1 MLYVRA
7 RVRARTAY
15 TISEQN
21 GFFRAGFHPPVTR
34 LTPYFF
40 YIYIKVAKLR
50 GRICRCGL
58 LPYAAV
64 AEKITASEL
73 GAPYRQA
80 ASSATPCSTS
90 RLPIFLRK
98 VRKSACAG
106 GRRADGKGSAN
117 QQRYYS
123 RNSAKRPTTTPAPR
137 CAGDV
142 ETPASGI
149 LDWERR
155 SNRCRR
161 PMSMSSRSSGLSS
174 REMRS

>member
-21 GFFRAGFHPPVTR
+21 GFFCAGFHPPVTR

-90 RLPIFLRK
+90 RLPIF
-98 VRKSACAG
+98 SARSGNPPALV
-106 GRRADGKGSAN
+106 DVE
-117 QQRYYS
+117 
-123 RNSAKRPTTTPAPR
+123 PTARDLQTSSVITATTPQRGAEQHTSPLGAPEAATWKR
-137 CAGDV
+137 RRLV
-142 ETPASGI
+142 SLTVSGGPT
-149 LDWERR
+149 DADA
-155 SNRCRR
+155 
-161 PMSMSSRSSGLSS
+161 P
-174 REMRS
+174 

>member
-50 GRICRCGL
+50 GHICRCGL

-90 RLPIFLRK
+90 RLPIF
-98 VRKSACAG
+98 SARSGNPPALVDVEPTA
-106 GRRADGKGSAN
+106 RDLQTSSVITAATP
-117 QQRYYS
+117 Q
-123 RNSAKRPTTTPAPR
+123 KRPTTTPAPR
-137 CAGDV
+137 CAGDG
-142 ETPASGI
+142 ERPASGI

-161 PMSMSSRSSGLSS
+161 PMSMSSRSSGRSS

>member
-90 RLPIFLRK
+90 RLPIF
-98 VRKSACAG
+98 SARSGNPPALVEVEPTARDLQTSSVITAATEQRG
-106 GRRADGKGSAN
+106 PQPQQQLGAPATWKRRRLVSLTGSAG
-117 QQRYYS
+117 
-123 RNSAKRPTTTPAPR
+123 PTDADAP
-137 CAGDV
+137 
-142 ETPASGI
+142 
-149 LDWERR
+149 
-155 SNRCRR
+155 
-161 PMSMSSRSSGLSS
+161 
-174 REMRS
+174 

>member
-50 GRICRCGL
+50 GHICRCGL

-90 RLPIFLRK
+90 RLPIF
-98 VRKSACAG
+98 SARSG
-106 GRRADGKGSAN
+106 N
-117 QQRYYS
+117 
-123 RNSAKRPTTTPAPR
+123 PPALV
-137 CAGDV
+137 DV
-142 ETPASGI
+142 EPTARD
-149 LDWERR
+149 LQT
-155 SNRCRR
+155 
-161 PMSMSSRSSGLSS
+161 SSVITAAT
-174 REMRS
+174 

>member
-50 GRICRCGL
+50 GHICRCGL

-90 RLPIFLRK
+90 RLPIF
-98 VRKSACAG
+98 SARSGNPPALVDVDPAA
-106 GRRADGKGSAN
+106 RDLQI

-123 RNSAKRPTTTPAPR
+123 RNSAKRPTTTPAPIGGQEAATWKR
-137 CAGDV
+137 RRLVSLTG
-142 ETPASGI
+142 SGGPT
-149 LDWERR
+149 DADA
-155 SNRCRR
+155 
-161 PMSMSSRSSGLSS
+161 P
-174 REMRS
+174 

>member
-50 GRICRCGL
+50 GHICRCGL
-58 LPYAAV
+58 LPYAAE
-64 AEKITASEL
+64 AEKITAWEI

-90 RLPIFLRK
+90 RLPIF
-98 VRKSACAG
+98 SARSG
-106 GRRADGKGSAN
+106 N
-117 QQRYYS
+117 
-123 RNSAKRPTTTPAPR
+123 PPALV
-137 CAGDV
+137 DV
-142 ETPASGI
+142 EPTARD
-149 LDWERR
+149 LQT
-155 SNRCRR
+155 
-161 PMSMSSRSSGLSS
+161 SSVITAAT
-174 REMRS
+174 

>member
-90 RLPIFLRK
+90 RLPIF
-98 VRKSACAG
+98 SARSG
-106 GRRADGKGSAN
+106 N
-117 QQRYYS
+117 
-123 RNSAKRPTTTPAPR
+123 PPALV
-137 CAGDV
+137 DV
-142 ETPASGI
+142 EPTARDLQTSSVI
-149 LDWERR
+149 TAATEQEAHSHSSSSVRR
-155 SNRCRR
+155 RR
-161 PMSMSSRSSGLSS
+161 GNAGVWYP
-174 REMRS
+174 

>member
-21 GFFRAGFHPPVTR
+21 GFFRAGFQPPVTR

-90 RLPIFLRK
+90 RLPIF
-98 VRKSACAG
+98 SARSGNPPALVDVEPTA
-106 GRRADGKGSAN
+106 RDLQTSSVITAATE
-117 QQRYYS
+117 Q
-123 RNSAKRPTTTPAPR
+123 KRPTATAAAR
-137 CAGDV
+137 CAVDV

>member
-50 GRICRCGL
+50 GHIYRCGL
-58 LPYAAV
+58 LHYAAV

-90 RLPIFLRK
+90 RLPIF
-98 VRKSACAG
+98 SARSGNPPALVEVEPTARDLQTSSVITAATEQRGPQPQQQLGAPATWKRRRLVSLTGSG
-106 GRRADGKGSAN
+106 GPTDAD
-117 QQRYYS
+117 
-123 RNSAKRPTTTPAPR
+123 AP
-137 CAGDV
+137 
-142 ETPASGI
+142 
-149 LDWERR
+149 
-155 SNRCRR
+155 
-161 PMSMSSRSSGLSS
+161 
-174 REMRS
+174 